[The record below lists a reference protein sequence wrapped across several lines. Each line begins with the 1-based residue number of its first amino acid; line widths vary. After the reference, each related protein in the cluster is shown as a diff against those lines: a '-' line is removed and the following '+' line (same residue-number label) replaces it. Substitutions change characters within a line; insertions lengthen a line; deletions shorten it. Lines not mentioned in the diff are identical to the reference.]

1 MSRHPKAPPRF
12 IPTLT
17 EVVPLPP
24 PSAIPAAA
32 PEPAPVATASQ
43 PPPWLLDIPTLADSI
58 DAQLNAPTEA
68 PDTLAAPP
76 LHRPAPTSAPALP
89 GTLSAAQEAQ
99 LVQRLLQRLESTLE
113 QRLQQAV
120 DHIVQEQIALMLP
133 RLRQE
138 VRSLVQ
144 QSVGEA
150 VAQEW
155 INARTPG
162 RQDLPPPLHSAAAFS
177 GAFARHQD

>member
-1 MSRHPKAPPRF
+1 
-12 IPTLT
+12 
-17 EVVPLPP
+17 
-24 PSAIPAAA
+24 
-32 PEPAPVATASQ
+32 
-43 PPPWLLDIPTLADSI
+43 
-58 DAQLNAPTEA
+58 
-68 PDTLAAPP
+68 
-76 LHRPAPTSAPALP
+76 
-89 GTLSAAQEAQ
+89 
-99 LVQRLLQRLESTLE
+99 
-113 QRLQQAV
+113 LQQAV